1 MIDSDIFL
9 QMNDY
14 GKNKLPFLFIID
26 FDLKQPLLWRLNEV
40 NSSEILY
47 KINNQKNYQIAEN
60 QIINSQKSI
69 EFEKQPFNF
78 ELYKQAFDLVKQNLL
93 WGNSYLLN
101 LSAPT
106 LIKTNLSLK
115 GIFLKSQAKYKIWYK
130 DEWVCFSPEKF
141 IQIQNGKIASF
152 PMKGTIDADI
162 MNAEAIILADE
173 KELAEH
179 NTIVDLIRNDLN
191 RVSKKVKVEKF
202 RYIDRIKTNFKTLL
216 QVSSKIVG
224 EVGEEYPANIG
235 TLLMKLLP
243 AGSISGAP
251 KKKTVEIIHQAE
263 SVFKIEGQNYQRNY
277 YTGVCGFFD
286 GQNLDAGVM
295 IRFIEKIGGNLYFKS
310 GGGITVF
317 SEAAYEYKEML
328 DKVYLPIY

>member
-1 MIDSDIFL
+1 
-9 QMNDY
+9 MNDY